1 MNVFKAALPKME
13 TLVFIGRQKS
23 VTIKILIFGVGHSG
37 VGILVLI
44 SNSGTEPE
52 HVI

>member
-1 MNVFKAALPKME
+1 ME
-13 TLVFIGRQKS
+13 MLVFIVRQRS

-37 VGILVLI
+37 VGILVPI
-44 SNSGTEPE
+44 SNSSAEPE